1 MKKNPSLAHKGAQNL
16 TTANSN
22 EGRHLTKCLGSTP
35 AALKNEARTEVFN
48 GEQKNERTDP
58 DGSRT

>member
-1 MKKNPSLAHKGAQNL
+1 M
-16 TTANSN
+16 ANSN
-22 EGRHLTKCLGSTP
+22 EGRHLTKSLGCTP
-35 AALKNEARTEVFN
+35 AALKNEARTEVFS